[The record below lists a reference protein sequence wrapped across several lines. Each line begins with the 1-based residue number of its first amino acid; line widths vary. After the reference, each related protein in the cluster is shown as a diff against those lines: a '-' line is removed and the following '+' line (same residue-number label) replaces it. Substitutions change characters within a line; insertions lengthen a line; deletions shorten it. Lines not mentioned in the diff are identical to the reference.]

1 MIKLIKKILDLSEKY
16 KSQIIV
22 AFILSIIKAM
32 ASKAPIF
39 LGFYTLSKF
48 YNNTLEKNDCIN
60 IFIGMVCIIIIQML
74 SQYISDVL
82 QSSAGYKIFADK
94 RIKLGEHL
102 RKLPMGY
109 FTEGNICLLYTSD
122 AADDTPCVDLG
133 GRRIIKKKTQNKKRQ
148 SADTT
153 SKCTKAQTIKT

>member
-1 MIKLIKKILDLSEKY
+1 MLKLIKKIFNLSGKY
-16 KSQIIV
+16 KFSIIV

-32 ASKAPIF
+32 ASKSPIF
-39 LGFYTLSKF
+39 LGFYTLSKL
-48 YNNTLEKNDCIN
+48 YNSTLEKNDCIN
-60 IFIGMVCIIIIQML
+60 IFIAMVCILIIQML

-109 FTEGNICLLYTSD
+109 FTEGNIGKISSIISTD
-122 AADDTPCVDLG
+122 MTFIEEIVMTVIADNMGYIFNAV
-133 GRRIIKKKTQNKKRQ
+133 IMAVFMMYFNFY
-148 SADTT
+148 
-153 SKCTKAQTIKT
+153 